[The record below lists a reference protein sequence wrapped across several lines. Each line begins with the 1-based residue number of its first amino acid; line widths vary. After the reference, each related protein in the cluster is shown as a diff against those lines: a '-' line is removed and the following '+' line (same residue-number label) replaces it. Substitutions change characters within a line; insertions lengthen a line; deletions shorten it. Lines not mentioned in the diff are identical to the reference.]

1 MVKDGTK
8 SYFRARR
15 GRILAQ
21 KIRTLSEKLDRDV
34 NILDVGGRRDYWDN
48 VGFEKIG
55 KITLLN
61 IDPTDLGRDTAR
73 KELFSDAVGNACA
86 LDNIPDGMI
95 DFYHS
100 NSVIEHV
107 GDWTQM
113 KAMAREARRVSKHGW
128 LQTPAWGFPI
138 EPHFKLPFMH
148 WLATPAR
155 ASLLSLAKGYRNQ
168 DHATRR
174 EHAERINLLSKGE
187 VKILFPDS
195 NIEVE
200 RVIIAKSY
208 IVTW

>member
-15 GRILAQ
+15 GRALAQ
-21 KIRTLSEKLDRDV
+21 KITALAGQLGRDV

-48 VGFEKIG
+48 VGFDCIG

-61 IDPTDLGRDTAR
+61 IDPTDLERDTAR
-73 KELFSDAVGNACA
+73 EDLFSDTIGDACK
-86 LDNIPDGMI
+86 LDNIPDRSV

-107 GDWTQM
+107 GDWSQM
-113 KAMAREARRVSKHGW
+113 KSMAREARRVAKHGW
-128 LQTPAWGFPI
+128 LQTPAWEFPI

-148 WLATPAR
+148 WMATPAR
-155 ASLLSLAKGYRNQ
+155 ASLLWFAKGYRDQ
-168 DHATRR
+168 DHAERR
-174 EHAERINLLSKGE
+174 AHAERINLLSKGE

-195 NIEVE
+195 ALDIE
-200 RVIIAKSY
+200 RVVFAKSY
-208 IVTW
+208 VVTW